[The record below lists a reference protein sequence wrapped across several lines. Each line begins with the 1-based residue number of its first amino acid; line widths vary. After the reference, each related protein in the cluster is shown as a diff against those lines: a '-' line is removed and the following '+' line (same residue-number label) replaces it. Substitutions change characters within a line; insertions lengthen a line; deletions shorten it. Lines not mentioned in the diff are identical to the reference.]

1 MPPCGGRSSGR
12 DCVSV
17 DSGDY
22 TQQHCREL
30 LGGGDTRQTLLKA
43 NCLPAGNGEVWADR
57 EERLGKDKVREK
69 CQYETLGTCGEESDF
84 LKKSS

>member
-1 MPPCGGRSSGR
+1 MLWHIPPCGGRSSGR

-57 EERLGKDKVREK
+57 EERLGKDRLVW
-69 CQYETLGTCGEESDF
+69 GELNERS
-84 LKKSS
+84 